1 MARQVKGVLF
11 LTYVRMVRGNKDL
24 PWAAQLLPEDRPY
37 LQQRI
42 DESAWYPMG
51 TFERLGLAILRL
63 VAKGNLTLVRSWGR
77 LSAVEMAGSFDGLV
91 VARDPRETLMRIQV
105 VRRSLFD
112 FETVR
117 VLEID
122 DTAAMLEM
130 GYGMSAAAEE
140 AAAMQALGFFEG
152 LVELSDGRVT
162 EAALVER
169 AWAGEPRTVLRLA
182 WDLPGADRA

>member
-11 LTYVRMVRGNKDL
+11 VTYVRMVRGNKNL
-24 PWAAQLLPEDRPY
+24 PWAAHLRPEDQPY
-37 LQQRI
+37 LRQRI
-42 DESAWYPMG
+42 DEAAWYPME

-63 VAKGNLTLVRSWGR
+63 IAKGNLTLVRSWGR
-77 LSAVEMAGSFDGLV
+77 LSAVDMSVAMDGLIV
-91 VARDPRETLMRIQV
+91 PCDPRETLMRIQV
-105 VRRSLFD
+105 VRRTFFD
-112 FETVR
+112 YETLT

-152 LVELSDGRVT
+152 LVELSDGRLT
-162 EAALVER
+162 EATLAER
-169 AWAGEPRTVLRLA
+169 SWAGDSRTLLRLA
-182 WDLPGADRA
+182 WDLPPAEG